1 MKDSMMILY
10 DRTLRNCQ
18 YYESKND
25 IPNLIAEI
33 GCLRGIAYC
42 LQVCGTDPLT
52 LPELVRYIYIS
63 NERKESL
70 A

>member
-1 MKDSMMILY
+1 MKNRLMDLY
-10 DRTLRNCQ
+10 NRTLRNCNF
-18 YYESKND
+18 YESKSD
-25 IPNLIAEI
+25 IVNLIAEI

-42 LQVCGTDPLT
+42 LQECGVDPLT